1 MLFTY
6 GIVPVAL
13 LVGIYVI
20 VSKYEFKKGR
30 YLFVAILSLIA
41 INCMIEAFWFVPTY
55 NIFMFTLFATEVVKK
70 KPLILSLIV
79 RKLGEFEGLIY
90 SYESNETAKSLD
102 IF

>member
-55 NIFMFTLFATEVVKK
+55 NIFMFTPLRQKLSR
-70 KPLILSLIV
+70 KPVNSL
-79 RKLGEFEGLIY
+79 L
-90 SYESNETAKSLD
+90 
-102 IF
+102 